1 MTFSRV
7 SIFVI
12 TERTIFKNDA
22 FPFTLPTDVDVDSG
36 FTEEAVVFEDSAEVV
51 LVVVVVVVVV
61 VT

>member
-1 MTFSRV
+1 MTFSRA
-7 SIFVI
+7 SILVI

-22 FPFTLPTDVDVDSG
+22 FPSTLPTDVDVDSG
-36 FTEEAVVFEDSAEVV
+36 FTEEAVVFEDSAKVV

>member
-1 MTFSRV
+1 MTFSRA

-22 FPFTLPTDVDVDSG
+22 FPFTLPTDVDVDSS
-36 FTEEAVVFEDSAEVV
+36 FTEEAVVFEDSAKVV